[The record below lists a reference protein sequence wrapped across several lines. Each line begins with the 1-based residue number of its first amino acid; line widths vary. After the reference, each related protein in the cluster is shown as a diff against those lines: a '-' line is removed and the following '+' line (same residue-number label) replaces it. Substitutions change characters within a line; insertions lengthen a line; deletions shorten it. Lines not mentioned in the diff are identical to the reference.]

1 MCVCVCEDNLE
12 DSVLSS
18 HHIGSQDET
27 QIIEPGSQC
36 PYPLSHPVVH

>member
-1 MCVCVCEDNLE
+1 MCVCEDSLE

-18 HHIGSQDET
+18 HHIGSEDET
-27 QIIEPGSQC
+27 QIIEPGSQG